1 MLATHFGARTN
12 PPTMVDDSMEISSE
26 YGHQGGG
33 EEIDIDI
40 DFGTAPADEDYA
52 IEDAASNSGF
62 ADGLQPQASPAVGN
76 DDLMI
81 DEDHP
86 SYPMGD
92 EDLVLD
98 DDDHKMEQEAASM
111 SFAMGGDSSHFV
123 VDEDIETSHVPE
135 ILPTAEAGTMWD
147 EPELPKSTVDEN
159 DLLGDS
165 EQTLYPEEEYA
176 EQLEYEDKNDKQEIE
191 EPAKLPSEQVSRA
204 STPQNG
210 SPHSGTA
217 QEPRSPATSVPGAAP
232 LSPDHISKDSVP
244 NPNPHSITGGT
255 DKTTNFVAAN
265 DVSSFTAA
273 PEIAV
278 VYQSSEYT
286 LFSKTE
292 SDDPDSFFLSDVTI
306 LEKPLGDFFHAM
318 RDIIQDDLGDEEE
331 LCMSVEDLGL
341 ELEEVIFPVLFR

>member
-12 PPTMVDDSMEISSE
+12 PPTMLDDSMEISSE
-26 YGHQGGG
+26 YGHQGGE

-123 VDEDIETSHVPE
+123 VDEDIETLQVLEVPS
-135 ILPTAEAGTMWD
+135 TAEGGIMWD

-165 EQTLYPEEEYA
+165 EQTLQDEEYV
-176 EQLEYEDKNDKQEIE
+176 EQPEYEDKNEQQEIE
-191 EPAKLPSEQVSRA
+191 GPPTLPSEHASPA

-210 SPHSGTA
+210 SPHSGTT

-232 LSPDHISKDSVP
+232 VSPDHISKDSVP
-244 NPNPHSITGGT
+244 NSNPYSITGGT

-265 DVSSFTAA
+265 DVSSFTPA

-278 VYQSSEYT
+278 LYQSSEYT

-292 SDDPDSFFLSDVTI
+292 TDDPDSFFLSDVTI
-306 LEKPLGDFFHAM
+306 LEKTLGDFFHAM
-318 RDIIQDDLGDEEE
+318 RDVIQDDLGDEEE

-341 ELEEVIFPVLFR
+341 ELEEVSLPLLFR

>member
-12 PPTMVDDSMEISSE
+12 PPIMADDSMEISSE
-26 YGHQGGG
+26 YGHQGGD

-52 IEDAASNSGF
+52 IEDAASHTGF
-62 ADGLQPQASPAVGN
+62 ADGLQPQASQAVGN

-81 DEDHP
+81 DEDNP
-86 SYPMGD
+86 SYPMDG

-123 VDEDIETSHVPE
+123 ADEDVETSQVPE
-135 ILPTAEAGTMWD
+135 IPSSAEGGIMWD
-147 EPELPKSTVDEN
+147 EPEFPKSTVHES
-159 DLLGDS
+159 DLHGDS
-165 EQTLYPEEEYA
+165 EQTLHQEEEYG
-176 EQLEYEDKNDKQEIE
+176 EQLEHEDESNEQDVE
-191 EPAKLPSEQVSRA
+191 EPTTFISEHASRT
-204 STPQNG
+204 STPQKG
-210 SPHSGTA
+210 TSYSSTA
-217 QEPRSPATSVPGAAP
+217 QEPRSPATSVPGAAAV
-232 LSPDHISKDSVP
+232 SPEHITKDFVP
-244 NPNPHSITGGT
+244 ISSPHSVTGGT
-255 DKTTNFVAAN
+255 NNTTNFVAAN

-273 PEIAV
+273 PEINV

-292 SDDPDSFFLSDVTI
+292 TDDPDSFFLSDATI
-306 LEKPLGDFFHAM
+306 LEKPLGEFFHAM
-318 RDIIQDDLGDEEE
+318 RDVIQDDLGDEEE

-341 ELEEVIFPVLFR
+341 ELEEVCLPVLR